1 MDEPEIKVDET
12 EAIRQEIAEIKV
24 VVEDPPL
31 PKLDIQERVLYRIH
45 RRLDYAGDYI
55 EMGSL
60 HDLRRCGRK
69 ALGALLTSGAIT
81 VAKGP
86 PLVALPGWT
95 RRGDR
100 LAKLGITTV
109 AQLLGTDNEVV
120 ATHLRMKPQTVQK
133 WQIEASGWLEASARK
148 PG

>member
-1 MDEPEIKVDET
+1 MNEPEIKVDET
-12 EAIRQEIAEIKV
+12 EAIRQEIAQIEV

-45 RRLDYAGDYI
+45 RRLDYAGGYI

-60 HDLRRCGRK
+60 HDLQRCGRK
-69 ALGALLTSGAIT
+69 ALNALLATGAIT
-81 VAKGP
+81 LAKGP
-86 PLVALPGWT
+86 PLIALPGWT

-109 AQLLGTDNEVV
+109 AQLLGTDNETV

-133 WQIEASGWLEASARK
+133 WQNEARGWLEVSVRQ
-148 PG
+148 G